1 MVLPYTTPFDIILTV
16 FFRACLLL
24 QNQIL
29 ITSRSYPSRCARVV
43 ISLPATGR
51 EKEVDILVGVLGD
64 GKISRGKRLNDRCR
78 AELTG
83 RMSVPVK
90 VRVQQLKS
98 LRREGG
104 PPFPLLARLDPD
116 EVRQMIDAA
125 LVPGIRCT
133 TLAQIR
139 KIRIDESSVNARA
152 RSPVWRFGLIHYRGE
167 FAVPREAKRRC
178 ETRADA
184 EKGRNKREKE
194 EERER
199 ERG

>member
-1 MVLPYTTPFDIILTV
+1 VVLPYTTPFDIILTV

-51 EKEVDILVGVLGD
+51 EKEVDILVGELGA

-139 KIRIDESSVNARA
+139 KIRIDESSAT
-152 RSPVWRFGLIHYRGE
+152 S
-167 FAVPREAKRRC
+167 
-178 ETRADA
+178 
-184 EKGRNKREKE
+184 
-194 EERER
+194 
-199 ERG
+199 